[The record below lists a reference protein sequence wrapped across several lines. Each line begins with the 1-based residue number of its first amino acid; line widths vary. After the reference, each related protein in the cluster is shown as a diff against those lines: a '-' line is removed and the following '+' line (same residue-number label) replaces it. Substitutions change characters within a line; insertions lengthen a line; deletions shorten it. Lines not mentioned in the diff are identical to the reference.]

1 MLAPGTTLSR
11 YVVETPLGSG
21 GMGAVYRARDTH
33 LDRAVALKVLSDGA
47 GGLPDKEAR
56 ERLVREARAA
66 AALSHPNAVSIY
78 DAGDSEH
85 GPFIVM
91 ELIEGETLRGAMTRG
106 ASAAS
111 IVGWM
116 RMAALALGDAH
127 ERGIVHRDIKP
138 ENLMLRRDGIAKVL
152 DFGIARHTSKAQDPS
167 APTHAALPTLTG
179 TGVQIGTPQYMAP
192 EQIKGKKLDG
202 RTDQFAWAVTAYE
215 ALAGRLPWQAEN
227 GALGV
232 VASILEEVPP
242 PVNDVRSDV
251 PPHVGQVIARAM
263 AKKPEDRFAS
273 MGDLVR
279 ALDGVPAEAP
289 EGPAPNH
296 VSVRPPHSFAPQG
309 VASPASSSSFS
320 PPVNETR
327 FSEATMKLVIGKAL
341 SFQEQGGYSKSELR
355 EAAREIGISEAAL
368 EEAAGAIRKEKYRA
382 SEMVAQD
389 AMRERILVKRRK
401 GFRAH
406 LIAYLAVNAIIIMPF
421 IFEEHARRGMWP
433 GFVPAIAWG
442 IGLLIHAF
450 NAFSKHVE
458 PHELRKAIER
468 EENAIAKDAARRSAL
483 AERLERKD
491 RRNRKHQAP
500 TPPRVPGQPT
510 PFDHAVDELSN
521 AFEDG
526 AARVLAAAARK
537 IRAGAGLPAQPP
549 PPYQSAQPPH
559 RSASPESAERVR
571 VQPPPSTP
579 PAPSGPHDTERMR
592 EAQAE
597 SEARA
602 AAQRHPRNVR

>member
-152 DFGIARHTSKAQDPS
+152 DFGIARHTSKTQDPS

-242 PVNDVRSDV
+242 PVNEVRSDV
-251 PPHVGQVIARAM
+251 PPHVGLVIARAM

-273 MGDLVR
+273 MQDLVR
-279 ALDGVPAEAP
+279 ALDGMPADAP
-289 EGPAPNH
+289 EAPAPNH
-296 VSVRPPHSFAPQG
+296 VSVRPPP
-309 VASPASSSSFS
+309 SSFS

-327 FSEATMKLVIGKAL
+327 FSEATMKAVIGKAL

-355 EAAREIGISEAAL
+355 EAAREIGISESAL

-389 AMRERILVKRRK
+389 AMRERILIKRRK

-406 LIAYLAVNAIIIMPF
+406 LIAYVMCNLIIMIPVF
-421 IFEEHARRGMWP
+421 TQAGRDWWAGLI
-433 GFVPAIAWG
+433 PAIGWG

-450 NAFSKHVE
+450 NAYSKDIE

-483 AERLERKD
+483 AERLERKE
-491 RRNRKHQAP
+491 RRNRKHEAP
-500 TPPRVPGQPT
+500 SPPRVPGQPT

-537 IRAGAGLPAQPP
+537 IRAGAGLPAEPQRPQQGAP
-549 PPYQSAQPPH
+549 SPHQNWPAQS
-559 RSASPESAERVR
+559 RERVR
-571 VQPPPSTP
+571 VQPPSTP

-602 AAQRHPRNVR
+602 AAERRPRNVR